1 VREGNDAPKRRRRTR
16 ASSEPERKRPKD
28 DLTDLPLFRPSRPP
42 PAEGPLVAT
51 EVVPWTPNQSPQG
64 FEPRERQRA
73 RDDEPRARPAAKDG
87 PAKDGSGAPRDHGA
101 KDHGAAREKERPR
114 KDRRDRDR
122 DGGEER
128 EPKKSD
134 VDLRFAVGP
143 RPRVIPRSLPV
154 ENIDED
160 AAKVIKRLTRAG
172 HIAYL
177 VGGGVRDLLLG
188 RKPKDFDVATSA
200 RPHEVRDLF
209 RNCRII
215 GRRFRLAHILF
226 GSRKVIET
234 ATFRKDPGGESEL
247 ADLADLEVTASGEG
261 DAEEVFSPLTP
272 RAKSRDESADILIRH
287 DNVFGDPHEDAIRR
301 DFTINGLF
309 YDIERGE
316 VIDYVGGMS
325 DIEARVMRT
334 IGLPDVRF
342 REDPVRI
349 LRAIKFAARCDLG
362 IDPEV
367 YDAMVAQRD
376 ELKKSA
382 KPRLFEEILRLL
394 RGGAGH
400 RSIWL
405 AWETGILSVI
415 LPELASFLD
424 DEGPDA
430 PLVWARLHALDQRIL
445 RGEQVSDAVL
455 VTALLLG
462 VIDDVLEGEP
472 NPAAAYEDLMDSI
485 SDELAVPRRMK
496 DRVRILWGCQS
507 RLRSGRVGSL
517 ARREFFAEA
526 AEVNEIDCEAR
537 GVDVHPAVHSAD
549 TSAPEGSAES
559 DGPRR
564 RRRRR
569 R

>member
-1 VREGNDAPKRRRRTR
+1 MDDQRSDSPGPAQVREGNDPPKRRRRAR
-16 ASSEPERKRPKD
+16 SSSAEPERKRPKD

-51 EVVPWTPNQSPQG
+51 EVVPWTPSQSGGG
-64 FEPRERQRA
+64 FEPRERKRA
-73 RDDEPRARPAAKDG
+73 RDDAPRERPAERDRP
-87 PAKDGSGAPRDHGA
+87 PAKE
-101 KDHGAAREKERPR
+101 ARHRE
-114 KDRRDRDR
+114 RRDRDR
-122 DGGEER
+122 EPAEER

-143 RPRVIPRSLPV
+143 RPRVIPRSFPV
-154 ENIDED
+154 EHIDED

-234 ATFRKDPGGESEL
+234 ATFRKDPGGEGEHPEL
-247 ADLADLEVTASGEG
+247 DVTSSGEG
-261 DAEEVFSPLTP
+261 DAEEAFSPLTP
-272 RAKSRDESADILIRH
+272 RAKSRDDSADLLIRH

-325 DIEARVMRT
+325 DIEGRVMRT

-424 DEGPDA
+424 DAGPDA
-430 PLVWARLHALDQRIL
+430 PLVWGRLHALDQRIQ
-445 RGEQVSDAVL
+445 RGEPVSDAVMI
-455 VTALLLG
+455 TALLLG

-496 DRVRILWGCQS
+496 DRVRILWGCQG
-507 RLRSGRVGSL
+507 RLRSGRVGSM
-517 ARREFFAEA
+517 ARREFFLEA
-526 AEVNEIDCEAR
+526 AEINAIDCEAR
-537 GVDVHPAVHSAD
+537 GVAVHPAVLNAD
-549 TSAPEGSAES
+549 ATAPEGGPEG

>member
-1 VREGNDAPKRRRRTR
+1 VREGNSPPKRRRTR
-16 ASSEPERKRPKD
+16 SPSASSSEPERKRPKD

-51 EVVPWTPNQSPQG
+51 EVVPWTPSQGTG
-64 FEPRERQRA
+64 FEPRERKRA
-73 RDDEPRARPAAKDG
+73 RDEEPRDRPVAREHREQGPRDGGNKDG
-87 PAKDGSGAPRDHGA
+87 GPRDR
-101 KDHGAAREKERPR
+101 DRPR

-122 DGGEER
+122 DAGDER
-128 EPKKSD
+128 ETKKSD

-143 RPRVIPRSLPV
+143 RPRVIPRALPV
-154 ENIDED
+154 EHIDED

-234 ATFRKDPGGESEL
+234 ATFRKDPGGDGAEHEGP
-247 ADLADLEVTASGEG
+247 EVTGSGEG
-261 DAEEVFSPLTP
+261 DAEDAFSPLTP

-415 LPELASFLD
+415 LPELAGFLD
-424 DEGPDA
+424 DAGPDA
-430 PLVWARLHALDQRIL
+430 PLVWGRLHALDQRIV

-455 VTALLLG
+455 ITALLLG
-462 VIDDVLEGEP
+462 VIDDVLDGEP
-472 NPAAAYEDLMDSI
+472 NPAVAYEDLMDSI

-496 DRVRILWGCQS
+496 DRVRILWGCQN
-507 RLRSGRVGSL
+507 RLRTGRVGSM
-517 ARREFFAEA
+517 ARREFFIEA
-526 AEVNEIDCEAR
+526 AEVNAIDCEAR
-537 GVDVHPAVHSAD
+537 GVAVHPGVLSAD
-549 TSAPEGSAES
+549 ASAPEGSPES
-559 DGPRR
+559 EGPRR